1 MSGKELSGIRL
12 IRRRGSCSHAARLA
26 GGTFINCFGGVLQKP
41 EVYFDS
47 GEDGDRL
54 AILQSGLES
63 PLRDSLD
70 RFLVQTEA
78 QRSHHF
84 DIFRTA
90 RLIDDDRE
98 RDRAL
103 PLGFARFFRI
113 FVLHFAEHA
122 RRRDASADAV
132 RATAAAAAQARAH
145 PSASARSDAATRAAS

>member
-54 AILQSGLES
+54 AILQSWLES

-78 QRSHHF
+78 QRTGSTLKSTLRTEIAPPIRYAPPPKPPPEPGPRTCFATRSH
-84 DIFRTA
+84 A
-90 RLIDDDRE
+90 P
-98 RDRAL
+98 A
-103 PLGFARFFRI
+103 
-113 FVLHFAEHA
+113 
-122 RRRDASADAV
+122 
-132 RATAAAAAQARAH
+132 
-145 PSASARSDAATRAAS
+145 RAASDPSSGAVAVRRNAKPAERVAEVIGLR